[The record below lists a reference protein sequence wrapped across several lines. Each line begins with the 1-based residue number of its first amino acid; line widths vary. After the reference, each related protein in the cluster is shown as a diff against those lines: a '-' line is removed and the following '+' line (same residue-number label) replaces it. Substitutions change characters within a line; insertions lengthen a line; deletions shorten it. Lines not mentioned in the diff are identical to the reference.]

1 MIKQATPEKLE
12 VLKSRVERSKKI
24 MRWERDKVWSQCR
37 DFFEGNHWPASVQP
51 KMKTINL
58 IWATVKT
65 LLADQYYR
73 NPKFTLKALKP
84 EFEGN
89 QRFLQE
95 AVLNYYVKRSYLKPV
110 ARNCVQSAFTD
121 MAIMTWGCDTRFE
134 DSGATKKDSFYFKQ
148 IEAENFFPDHS
159 NKERIFEKLEG
170 FAIKESMRVSDV
182 ANKWNVD
189 KKNIVATD
197 MATDDMDDRT
207 DYHDGF
213 MDQPIQD
220 DIKRVQVYRYYDN
233 YERKQYIYGKGSY
246 DFFDIIDYEDKEPPY
261 AVLKYNEKTKGFYPI
276 PEILFMIDPQKI
288 IEISA
293 SMSTEHMLRSA
304 RKIQVEEENMEAA
317 EEDKLEDP
325 TTGVIVH
332 VKKIGRIAPIDMGT
346 ADSSIYNNV
355 SMFGNFFDQIGGL
368 NTSRRGGGS
377 QKLTATA
384 EAIIDK
390 HGMNRSSDKLSQ
402 LADFMVKVGK
412 GFHDCLQENLT
423 IPDVIQ
429 VTSEE
434 GAMQWFSY
442 IPTIDITGDYEC
454 EVQVGEMGVKD
465 DAVERSQWI
474 QVLAVLQQSPM
485 ILQSPL
491 LVEETLARFHITNPA
506 LKKEIV
512 KIGQQ
517 MLQQQQMEM
526 ASKAGVSVPDVASN
540 AGQIAGAAQRV

>member
-1 MIKQATPEKLE
+1 M
-12 VLKSRVERSKKI
+12 RVE
-24 MRWERDKVWSQCR
+24 
-37 DFFEGNHWPASVQP
+37 
-51 KMKTINL
+51 
-58 IWATVKT
+58 
-65 LLADQYYR
+65 
-73 NPKFTLKALKP
+73 
-84 EFEGN
+84 
-89 QRFLQE
+89 
-95 AVLNYYVKRSYLKPV
+95 
-110 ARNCVQSAFTD
+110 
-121 MAIMTWGCDTRFE
+121 
-134 DSGATKKDSFYFKQ
+134 
-148 IEAENFFPDHS
+148 
-159 NKERIFEKLEG
+159 
-170 FAIKESMRVSDV
+170 DV
-182 ANKWNVD
+182 AQKWDVD

-197 MATDDMDDRT
+197 MATDDADDRT

-304 RKIQVEEENMEAA
+304 RKVQVEEENMEAA
-317 EEDKLEDP
+317 EEEKLEDP

-332 VKKIGRIAPIDMGT
+332 VKKIGRIAPIDMGP
-346 ADSSIYNNV
+346 ADSSIYNNI

-368 NTSRRGGGS
+368 NTSRRGGSS

-390 HGMNRSSDKLSQ
+390 HGMNRSSDKMSQ

-442 IPTIDITGDYEC
+442 IPTIDITGDYDC

-512 KIGQQ
+512 KIGLQ
-517 MLQQQQMEM
+517 MLQQQQMDM
-526 ASKAGVSVPDVASN
+526 ASKAGVSVPNVPSN
-540 AGQIAGAAQRV
+540 GGQIAGAAQRV